1 MYFCTTKSRSGAVVA
16 RWAHN
21 PKVVRSNRASATKII
36 TIQKF
41 KECFYK
47 MHSFFL
53 LLSIEIMD
61 QFKKRFDFFTIEK

>member
-1 MYFCTTKSRSGAVVA
+1 
-16 RWAHN
+16 
-21 PKVVRSNRASATKII
+21 
-36 TIQKF
+36 
-41 KECFYK
+41 